1 MLVHV
6 DVIRAHLK
14 FRFEA
19 GATRYGHRWLGLIY
33 HTTRMPGFRPKAIPI
48 RRIHAR
54 FQYLPFSAD
63 DLSGRYSKN
72 MKATHWIL
80 IAVTA
85 ALVGWAGVETHR
97 LSVARKELAKSIA
110 LNQSISQKAELAHI
124 KYAQAKIGQK

>member
-1 MLVHV
+1 
-6 DVIRAHLK
+6 
-14 FRFEA
+14 
-19 GATRYGHRWLGLIY
+19 
-33 HTTRMPGFRPKAIPI
+33 
-48 RRIHAR
+48 
-54 FQYLPFSAD
+54 
-63 DLSGRYSKN
+63 